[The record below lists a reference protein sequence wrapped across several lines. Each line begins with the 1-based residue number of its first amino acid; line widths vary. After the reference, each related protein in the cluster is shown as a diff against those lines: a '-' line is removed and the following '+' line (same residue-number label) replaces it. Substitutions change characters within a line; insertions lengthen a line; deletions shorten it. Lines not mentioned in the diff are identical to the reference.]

1 MIEMIAT
8 AFQIPTPSLS
18 EIITI
23 IFQVCCGVIYLIG
36 EVTGMGYE
44 LANLVIFV
52 ILHPLV
58 TLIFF
63 I

>member
-23 IFQVCCGVIYLIG
+23 IFQV
-36 EVTGMGYE
+36 
-44 LANLVIFV
+44 
-52 ILHPLV
+52 
-58 TLIFF
+58 
-63 I
+63 